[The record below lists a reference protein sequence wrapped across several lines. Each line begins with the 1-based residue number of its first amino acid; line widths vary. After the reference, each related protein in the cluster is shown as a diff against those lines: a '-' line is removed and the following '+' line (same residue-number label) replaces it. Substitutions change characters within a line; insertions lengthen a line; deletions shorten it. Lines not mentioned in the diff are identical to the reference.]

1 MWDQE
6 RLVFLHGR
14 LEMRDNMLQLDQIPL
29 KQIHGVS
36 ALKEGELHA
45 FGISNV
51 QDMLEYYPFRY
62 EDYRLRSLSEVK
74 DGDKVTVQAKIMGI
88 PVLQRYGRK
97 SRLTCK
103 LMAEDWMFTATWFNR
118 HFLKDQLTSGREIVV
133 TGKWDLKRMQM
144 TVADSEFP
152 DKGVARS
159 GTLQPVYSIGGKIT
173 QSWMRKTMNQTL
185 QQFGQM
191 IPEIL
196 PDQLVRKYSMMPR
209 KQAIA
214 GIHQPQDN
222 REGQEAR
229 RRMVYEELF
238 LFQLKMQAFRALNR
252 GRADGVVHTVDN
264 ATIREFVR
272 ALPFELTDAQKK
284 VELEIL
290 HDLRSPYCM
299 NRLLQGD
306 VGSGKTVVA
315 AIGLF
320 ATVRSGFQGALMVP
334 TEILAEQHMRS
345 LHKLFEP
352 FGISVGLLTGSTT
365 GKKRKELLAALQMG
379 LLDIVVGTHAL
390 IQEDVYF
397 RQLGLVVTDEQHRFG
412 VNQRS
417 VLRRKGYNPDVLT
430 MTATPIPRTLAIT
443 AFGDMD
449 VSTISERPKGRI
461 PISTYWVKHELMDR
475 VLGFISREVDL
486 GRQAY
491 LICPLI
497 EESEKLDVQNAID
510 LHIQMQQAFPHYRV
524 GLLHGRMT
532 PAEKEEVMRSFYA
545 NEVQLLVSTTVVE
558 VGVDVPNAT
567 LMIIMDADRFGL
579 SQLHQLR
586 GRVGRGAHASYCVL
600 IADPKSE
607 VGQERMKVMTDT
619 DDGFEVARRDLD
631 LRGPGDFFGTKQSG
645 LPEFRLAD
653 MVADFEVLE
662 KAREDATD
670 LIKDSSFWTSPQYE
684 TLRGYLQKEQIFQGD
699 LID

>member
-1 MWDQE
+1 
-6 RLVFLHGR
+6 
-14 LEMRDNMLQLDQIPL
+14 MLQLDQIPL

-74 DGDKVTVQAKIMGI
+74 DGDKITVQAKIMGI

-159 GTLQPVYSIGGKIT
+159 GTIQPVYSIGGKIT

-185 QQFGQM
+185 QQFGEM

-196 PDQLVRKYSMMPR
+196 PDLLVRKYSMMPR

-475 VLGFISREVDL
+475 VLGFISREVDQ

-684 TLRGYLQKEQIFQGD
+684 ALRGYLQKEQIFQGD

>member
-1 MWDQE
+1 
-6 RLVFLHGR
+6 
-14 LEMRDNMLQLDQIPL
+14 MLQLDQIPL

-567 LMIIMDADRFGL
+567 LMVIMDADRFGL

-684 TLRGYLQKEQIFQGD
+684 ALRGYLQKEQIFQGD

>member
-1 MWDQE
+1 
-6 RLVFLHGR
+6 
-14 LEMRDNMLQLDQIPL
+14 MLQLDQIPL

-196 PDQLVRKYSMMPR
+196 PEQLVRKYSMMPR

-229 RRMVYEELF
+229 GRMVYEELF

-345 LHKLFEP
+345 LQKLFEP

-475 VLGFISREVDL
+475 VLGFISREVDQ

-567 LMIIMDADRFGL
+567 LMVIMDADRFGL

-684 TLRGYLQKEQIFQGD
+684 ALRGYLQKEQIFQGD

>member
-1 MWDQE
+1 
-6 RLVFLHGR
+6 
-14 LEMRDNMLQLDQIPL
+14 MLQLDQIPL

-74 DGDKVTVQAKIMGI
+74 DGDKITVQAKIMGI

-159 GTLQPVYSIGGKIT
+159 GTLQPVYSIGGKVT
-173 QSWMRKTMNQTL
+173 QSWMRKIMNQTL
-185 QQFGQM
+185 QQFGEM

-196 PDQLVRKYSMMPR
+196 PELLVRKYSMMPR

-229 RRMVYEELF
+229 WRMVYEELF

-475 VLGFISREVDL
+475 VLGFISREVDQ

-684 TLRGYLQKEQIFQGD
+684 ALRGYLQKEQIFQGD

>member
-1 MWDQE
+1 
-6 RLVFLHGR
+6 
-14 LEMRDNMLQLDQIPL
+14 MLQLDQIPL

-74 DGDKVTVQAKIMGI
+74 DGDKITVQAKIMGI

-173 QSWMRKTMNQTL
+173 QSWMRKIMNQTL
-185 QQFGQM
+185 QQFGEM

-196 PDQLVRKYSMMPR
+196 PDLLVRKYSMMPR

-475 VLGFISREVDL
+475 VLGFISREVDQ

-670 LIKDSSFWTSPQYE
+670 LIKDSSFWTSPQHE
-684 TLRGYLQKEQIFQGD
+684 ALRGYLQKEQIFQGD

>member
-1 MWDQE
+1 MS
-6 RLVFLHGR
+6 HS
-14 LEMRDNMLQLDQIPL
+14 LDQISIR
-29 KQIHGVS
+29 QVRGVS

-45 FGISNV
+45 FGIFTV
-51 QDMLEYYPFRY
+51 KDLLEYYPFRY

-74 DGDKVTVQAKIMGI
+74 DGDKITVQAKIMGI
-88 PVLQRYGRK
+88 PVLQRYGGK
-97 SRLTCK
+97 SRLSCK
-103 LMAEDWMFTATWFNR
+103 MMAEQWMFTATWFNR
-118 HFLKDQLTSGREIVV
+118 HFLREQLTSGREIVLV
-133 TGKWDLKRMQM
+133 GKWDQRRMQL
-144 TVADSEFP
+144 TVSESEFP
-152 DKGVARS
+152 DQGAWRS
-159 GTLQPVYSIGGKIT
+159 GTLQPVYSVGGKIT
-173 QSWMRKTMNQTL
+173 QTWMRKTM
-185 QQFGQM
+185 GQALMQYGEM

-196 PDQLVRKYSMMPR
+196 PQSLMQKYHLMPR

-214 GIHQPQDN
+214 TIHQPQDT
-222 REGQEAR
+222 REGQQGRE
-229 RRMVYEELF
+229 RMVYEELF
-238 LFQLKMQAFRALNR
+238 LFQLKMQAYRALNR
-252 GRADGVVHTVDN
+252 RRMDGIVHTVDN
-264 ATIREFVR
+264 KTMREFVR
-272 ALPFELTDAQKK
+272 SLPFELTDAQKR

-290 HDLRSPYCM
+290 QDMRSPYCM

-306 VGSGKTVVA
+306 VGSGKTVLA
-315 AIGLF
+315 AIALYG
-320 ATVRSGFQGALMVP
+320 AVRSGFQGALMVP

-345 LHKLFEP
+345 LQKLFEP
-352 FGISVGLLTGSTT
+352 FGISVALLTGSVN
-365 GKKRKELLAALQMG
+365 GRKRKDLLASLQMG
-379 LLDIVVGTHAL
+379 MIDIVVGTHAL
-390 IQEDVYF
+390 IQEDVFF

-449 VSTISERPKGRI
+449 VSTLSERPKGRI
-461 PISTYWVKHELMDR
+461 PITTYWVKHDMMER
-475 VLGFISREVDL
+475 VLGFISKEIDQ

-532 PAEKEEVMRSFYA
+532 PAEKEEVMRAFNE

-567 LMIIMDADRFGL
+567 LMVIMDADRFGL

-586 GRVGRGAHASYCVL
+586 GRVGRGQHASYCVL

-607 VGQERMKVMTDT
+607 VGQERMNVMTET
-619 DDGFEVARRDLD
+619 DDGFEVSRRDLD

-653 MVADFEVLE
+653 MVSDFAVLE
-662 KAREDATD
+662 KARDDASQ
-670 LIKDSSFWTSPQYE
+670 LVGESEFWTSPAYAG
-684 TLRGYLQKEQIFQGD
+684 LRDYLQQEQIFQGD
-699 LID
+699 LVD